1 MCRIQIYNIQP
12 YFSEQK
18 TRQFAVFFWWWFSVK
33 AKVRK
38 IGVSGTAPEK
48 SQSTT
53 DIVANEVI
61 YLSASKCLV
70 FQSLK

>member
-1 MCRIQIYNIQP
+1 LIFPNKKQGNLRC
-12 YFSEQK
+12 
-18 TRQFAVFFWWWFSVK
+18 FFWLWFSVK

-38 IGVSGTAPEK
+38 IRVSSTATEK